1 MVTVNILTVT
11 HGNLS
16 LQHSSTPLKS
26 RKYCLGFDVAA
37 SGQGDLAVIYID
49 ELKGDE
55 LWLAGLFSCRTED
68 WHFLQTVLWKFLKDL
83 RSVRGAGDAT
93 GLGRQICWDTSQRF
107 NW

>member
-49 ELKGDE
+49 EAKGAD
-55 LWLAGLFSCRTED
+55 LWLRGLFTCRTED
-68 WHFLQTVLWKFLKDL
+68 WNFLETVLFYFLKL
-83 RSVRGAGDAT
+83 LQRVQAAGDET
-93 GLGRQICWDTSQRF
+93 GLGNQICWRAG
-107 NW
+107 

>member
-49 ELKGDE
+49 EAKG
-55 LWLAGLFSCRTED
+55 GQS
-68 WHFLQTVLWKFLKDL
+68 
-83 RSVRGAGDAT
+83 
-93 GLGRQICWDTSQRF
+93 
-107 NW
+107 